1 MKNSLRSLDID
12 QAIKSPLTFT
22 TNKISFKYVTSDHR
36 GLVFSLSTRLGS
48 AVERNLFKRRARQF
62 IKQKLTKNIVVFI
75 RPKKQLKTI
84 KNPLKH
90 FKLFQEFLN
99 KKVAKK

>member
-1 MKNSLRSLDID
+1 MKNSLSPLNIAA
-12 QAIKSPLTFT
+12 AIKSPSVFT
-22 TNKISFKYVTSDHR
+22 TNKVSFKYIKAEDAGVA
-36 GLVFSLSTRLGS
+36 FSLNTRLGS

-62 IKQKLTKNIVVFI
+62 VRQQLHQKIVVFI

-90 FKLFQEFLN
+90 FKLFQGFLN
-99 KKVAKK
+99 KKNT

>member
-1 MKNSLRSLDID
+1 MKNSLSSLDIS

-22 TNKISFKYVTSDHR
+22 TNKISFKYLKSDCP

-62 IKQKLTKNIVVFI
+62 IKQTLNKNIIVFV

-90 FKLFQEFLN
+90 FNLFQEFLN
-99 KKVAKK
+99 KKSS

>member
-1 MKNSLRSLDID
+1 MKNSLSSLEIS
-12 QAIKSPLTFT
+12 QAIKSPFTFT
-22 TNKISFKYVTSDHR
+22 TNKISFKYVESDCR

-62 IKQKLTKNIVVFI
+62 IKQKLNQTVIVFV

-90 FKLFQEFLN
+90 FKLFQDFLN
-99 KKVAKK
+99 KKSS